1 MADFYYIDQGDV
13 ESYLQTALSD
23 KAQDTF
29 DLMLPLLQDTID
41 TYCNRTWNFTNPV
54 TETFDA
60 IADGA
65 SPHAASTF
73 FVKYPSISTINS
85 ITIGGSPWD
94 LTYAFN
100 YKTHVKLQTG
110 PGSFLL
116 TTPLGFQ
123 SVVINYNSDAAQ
135 NPPKAVKAAFIQWI
149 ANMIQTGP
157 DAGRDVDEVQ
167 TGTVR
172 VRYSKDKSNEMPD
185 FVKMVLEK
193 YRLSPVDRF

>member
-1 MADFYYIDQGDV
+1 MPDFYYIEQAEV
-13 ESYLQTALSD
+13 EGYLGADLSD
-23 KAQDTF
+23 TNQKTF
-29 DLMLPLLQDTID
+29 DTLLPLLQDVID

-54 TETFDA
+54 IETFDA

-73 FVKYPSISTINS
+73 FVKNPTISAINS

-100 YKTHVKLQTG
+100 YKTHIK
-110 PGSFLL
+110 LL
-116 TTPLGFQ
+116 TNPQAMLLPTPLGYQ
-123 SVVINYNSDAAQ
+123 AVVVSYDSDAAQ

-149 ANMIQTGP
+149 ANMIQTAP
-157 DAGRDVDEVQ
+157 DSGRDVDEVQ

-185 FVKMVLEK
+185 FVKMVLER